1 MGMND
6 TDQDGVFVAGA
17 CTAPKSLPDTIGE
30 ARSVA
35 AQVYNYINKV

>member
-1 MGMND
+1 MND
-6 TDQDGVFVAGA
+6 SKQDGVFVAGT

-35 AQVYNYINKV
+35 VEVFNYINNK